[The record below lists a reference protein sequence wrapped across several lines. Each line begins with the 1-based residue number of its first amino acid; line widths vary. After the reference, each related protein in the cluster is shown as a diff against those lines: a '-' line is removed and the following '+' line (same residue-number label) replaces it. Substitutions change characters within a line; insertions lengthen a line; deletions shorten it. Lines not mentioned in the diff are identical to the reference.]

1 MVDGAVIAH
10 LNNKMDFVDQ
20 NIHSIFDD
28 RLSRIETQLGMK
40 SIGNDKN
47 ASTSNANKTM
57 GGSASDGIL
66 AVVTNA
72 MMINSANQ
80 LTNRINEP
88 MQHHITL

>member
-1 MVDGAVIAH
+1 
-10 LNNKMDFVDQ
+10 
-20 NIHSIFDD
+20 
-28 RLSRIETQLGMK
+28 MK
-40 SIGNDKN
+40 SIGNYKN